1 MKLRAATRG
10 SPLAMWQ
17 TNHIATLLEQQ
28 GFQVEPVIV
37 QTSGDKDQKSPLH
50 EIGGQGIFVKEV
62 QSFVIQERAD
72 FAVHSLKD
80 LPSDIPSGLV
90 LAAVPDRGD
99 PRDALVGSTLKD
111 LEPKAKVATGSI
123 RRKSQLAEIRPDI
136 SFHELR
142 GNIHTR
148 LEKAKSF
155 DIDKVHAAHPN
166 IELPDAPEGYVRV
179 HETNQHLY
187 SRAKIGKI
195 TRDGQFEVIA
205 ISKDLIEPDP
215 FPKGYQ

>member
-17 TNHIATLLEQQ
+17 TNHIAALLEKY
-28 GFQVEPVIV
+28 GYQVEPVIV
-37 QTSGDKDQKSPLH
+37 ETGGDKDQVSPLH

-123 RRKSQLAEIRPDI
+123 RRKS
-136 SFHELR
+136 
-142 GNIHTR
+142 
-148 LEKAKSF
+148 K
-155 DIDKVHAAHPN
+155 
-166 IELPDAPEGYVRV
+166 
-179 HETNQHLY
+179 
-187 SRAKIGKI
+187 
-195 TRDGQFEVIA
+195 
-205 ISKDLIEPDP
+205 
-215 FPKGYQ
+215 